1 MSGVRWPCATRY
13 PCTTEPNRRGVSLHL
28 SLRVKTSRTAPDN
41 GAFLNQGAPSE
52 EEDHPGHG
60 KILETVSFIKAAHAP
75 PYNTKPVVGGVGIKP
90 LSLYPGLFFHRRH
103 VAPCLSGEEYRL
115 GRPCTGRSRASLGVG
130 PCNAA
135 VSMTPQHINR
145 QQVGNSIVGRFGG

>member
-90 LSLYPGLFFHRRH
+90 LSLYPGLFFIVAMLPRVFLARNTDSEDH
-103 VAPCLSGEEYRL
+103 VLEEVVLRWESDL
-115 GRPCTGRSRASLGVG
+115 A
-130 PCNAA
+130 
-135 VSMTPQHINR
+135 TPLFR
-145 QQVGNSIVGRFGG
+145 